1 MIRPKVDAANTMTR
15 ALSCFVAALNLVG
28 CASTAESV
36 ERNDGSTNT
45 ASAKPP
51 AKLSASAPKT
61 TPSTSTTMPP
71 ASPSSAASSKC
82 AAPSL
87 DFKPTGDFNHSR
99 SKLAAK
105 AGEPRHVGVDQLSN
119 PGESTKLRA
128 KFSYGAVR
136 KDLEDETVV
145 FFTRS
150 EPACSYTEVGRTE
163 TNDEGWAEVE
173 LKSAP
178 LGIHEVLAVVA
189 ADGSRAQATL
199 FTIAPKTKAVVFDV
213 DATLTTSDAEV
224 FEEVL
229 AGKIPDMRPDA
240 DKVVNAYAKA
250 GFFVVYLTGRP
261 TALRQKSKDWLAAKG
276 FPESFLRV
284 TDHVREAM
292 PTEDGVQKF
301 KQRALDTMKAQGLDF
316 VQAYG
321 NAPTDICAYAHAGI
335 PAEKTFILGRH
346 GGEGCGQSAKTV
358 ALESYTAQLP
368 KLPSLL
374 SKP

>member
-1 MIRPKVDAANTMTR
+1 MSTQARWIVAM
-15 ALSCFVAALNLVG
+15 LSLVG

-36 ERNDGSTNT
+36 DRHEGSAQT
-45 ASAKPP
+45 ASAKT
-51 AKLSASAPKT
+51 ASAKT
-61 TPSTSTTMPP
+61 APSPSTSSNPSAAKTVSSVATVPTS
-71 ASPSSAASSKC
+71 SPSAAGSKC

-87 DFKPTGDFNHSR
+87 DFTPTRDFNHSR

-105 AGEPRHVGVDQLSN
+105 SGEPRHVGVDQLSA

-145 FFTRS
+145 FFTRT
-150 EPACSYTEVGRTE
+150 EPACSYTEVGRSE

-178 LGIHEVLAVVA
+178 LGTHEILAVVA
-189 ADGSRAQATL
+189 ADGSRALAKL
-199 FTIAPKTKAVVFDV
+199 YTIAPKTKAVVFDV

-250 GFFVVYLTGRP
+250 GYFIVYLTGRP

-276 FPESFLRV
+276 FPDSFLRV

-301 KQRALDTMKAQGLDF
+301 KQRALDKMKSQGLEF

-321 NAPTDICAYAHAGI
+321 NAPTDICAYSHAGI
-335 PAEKTFILGRH
+335 PVEKTFILGRH
-346 GGEGCGQSAKTV
+346 AGEGCGQSAKTV

-368 KLPSLL
+368 KLPALL
-374 SKP
+374 GTP